1 MIPRVSCLCLTRW
14 VLKNWFSNRA
24 CIKKLQKIS
33 LRLFL
38 HWLLSWTCEIFSQS
52 LNILVICSVL
62 LTGYVS
68 YVRPSGLNGLIV
80 LLAELSFLLCFNP
93 NWSSTKV
100 SSLILIDLPNTIL
113 PNTRALLQI
122 QIYHHGYKNF
132 KQYTGW
138 TGQVTQTVYLL
149 SQSVVAANGQT
160 SPLEQQQRWKRTS
173 SWTSHRD
180 FKAKCRVFISL
191 LRIV

>member
-113 PNTRALLQI
+113 PNTRALLQTKFTI
-122 QIYHHGYKNF
+122 
-132 KQYTGW
+132 T
-138 TGQVTQTVYLL
+138 VT
-149 SQSVVAANGQT
+149 
-160 SPLEQQQRWKRTS
+160 RTLNN
-173 SWTSHRD
+173 TQAELVRLR
-180 FKAKCRVFISL
+180 KLFIFWASL
-191 LRIV
+191 LLLLMDRRHL